1 MAKART
7 LVGLDVH
14 ATKIVA
20 AVLGAES
27 GELRTFRMNGDVGD
41 AAGFCA
47 GLPRPVRVAYEAGPA
62 GYGLARELAKR
73 GVGCVVAA
81 PSKIPRA
88 SGDRVKTDLRDA
100 ELLVRLLFAGKL
112 HAVRVPG
119 DEEEALRDLVRARK
133 AVRVD
138 LMRCRHRL
146 SKLLLRHGIRFDDGP
161 AWTQR
166 HRDWL
171 AQVALEWPAAQA
183 TLLDCQGS
191 IDALCHR
198 RERLECEIVALLPD
212 CPWQVQV
219 GRLRCLRGVDTLT
232 AVGLCA
238 EVGDFERFARAGQLM
253 SYVGLVPSESTTGQQ
268 RRLGSITKT
277 GSAHARRLLIEA
289 AWHYRPRP
297 RIGKALTDRQN
308 GQPPQAIAIS
318 WSAQQ
323 RLHRTWARLEARS
336 KRRTIIAV
344 AAARELA
351 GFCWAITQIEGNSHP
366 RTPPIPAAGSV
377 AARHA
382 RGTRETDLSNPP
394 QQRGWQRPML
404 ESGSPRRTM
413 VLRHTQ
419 TRVYQPDPR
428 RAQHAGPPPTQ
439 PTTAAHPINA
449 TARTSPAPLT
459 NHSPYQSDTDTL
471 GSCGVAAL
479 VAGLH

>member
-1 MAKART
+1 MAKAKT

-20 AVLGAES
+20 AVLDAES
-27 GELRTFRMNGDVGD
+27 GELRMFGMNGDAGG
-41 AAGFCA
+41 AAAFCA
-47 GLPRPVRVAYEAGPA
+47 GLPRPVRVAYEAGPT
-62 GYGLARELAKR
+62 GYGLARELEKR
-73 GVGCVVAA
+73 RMECVVAA

-88 SGDRVKTDLRDA
+88 SGDRVKTDRRDA
-100 ELLVRLLFAGKL
+100 ELLVRLLLAGKL

-119 DEEEALRDLVRARK
+119 PEEEALRDLVRARE

-171 AQVALEWPAAQA
+171 HTIALEWPAAQA
-183 TLLDCQGS
+183 TLLDAQGA
-191 IDALCHR
+191 IDALVHR
-198 RERLECEIVALLPD
+198 RDQLEREIVALVPD
-212 CPWQVQV
+212 SPWAVQV
-219 GRLRCLRGVDTLT
+219 GRLRCLRGIDTLS

-238 EVGDFERFARAGQLM
+238 EIGDFERFARAEQLM
-253 SYVGLVPSESTTGQQ
+253 SYVGLVPSEFSTGQQ

-297 RIGKALTDRQN
+297 RIGKKLADRHD
-308 GQPPQAIAIS
+308 GQPAEAVAIS

-336 KRRTIIAV
+336 KRRTIIAA

-351 GFCWAITQIEGNSHP
+351 GFAWAITQIE
-366 RTPPIPAAGSV
+366 
-377 AARHA
+377 
-382 RGTRETDLSNPP
+382 
-394 QQRGWQRPML
+394 
-404 ESGSPRRTM
+404 
-413 VLRHTQ
+413 
-419 TRVYQPDPR
+419 
-428 RAQHAGPPPTQ
+428 
-439 PTTAAHPINA
+439 
-449 TARTSPAPLT
+449 
-459 NHSPYQSDTDTL
+459 
-471 GSCGVAAL
+471 
-479 VAGLH
+479 